1 MEVLPGVPPVG
12 DFVPGCEGT
21 GWQRIGARRGTPAD
35 IIDKLGQETNAALTE
50 SQDQSTLSQVAT
62 RSQARL
68 PTSASSLPMKLKNGR
83 R

>member
-1 MEVLPGVPPVG
+1 MEVLPDVPSVS

-21 GWQRIGARRGTPAD
+21 GWQSRRGTPAD
-35 IIDKLGQETNAALTE
+35 IIDKLSQETNAALTE

-68 PTSASSLPMKLKNGR
+68 PTSASSLPMKLRNGPR
-83 R
+83 